1 MTERRSFA
9 EILDECVDRVLAGE
23 SVEACVRDFPEHAGV
38 LREALSAGVTVGEAF
53 AFLPAS
59 DRKRAARLRLHE
71 AIERRRSRRAWWRLP
86 LAGALGTGGRLAA
99 VALVALIVVVG
110 SSTGT
115 VLAAQG
121 SSPGEL
127 LYPVMRA
134 SERVQLAFAVTDERE
149 SRLRVRFMGRRIR
162 ELEFVTDTG
171 RERFVPDLVAQIE
184 HDSARAHGL
193 TVAPVR
199 RIVDRL
205 PALDAPPPT
214 GTPDHSRATPA
225 RPGLTPGSPSRR
237 EVSVR
242 PVLLLNEEFVAAR
255 QRVARLESRLSEG
268 PSKRDIIRLREAM
281 ERTHQRLQELL
292 DKTDRAYEAREADA
306 GPGPIVSDAPTDART
321 VRVRVRIKG
330 MQVVH
335 DGKNLLGVDLSVIAD
350 ADGTVHVAHLTR
362 SGTKLTVDGRPGRV
376 RLLRLDQEAVLI
388 VDATTGEILEVRVG
402 SARPDAEPGDKR
414 TDHSGT
420 GSSGR

>member
-9 EILDECVDRVLAGE
+9 EILDKCVDRVLAGE
-23 SVEACVRDFPEHAGV
+23 SVEACVRDFPEHAGE

-86 LAGALGTGGRLAA
+86 LAGAVGTGGRLAA

-205 PALDAPPPT
+205 PALDAPPST

-242 PVLLLNEEFVAAR
+242 PVLLLNEEFAAAR

-350 ADGTVHVAHLTR
+350 VDGTVHIAHLTR

-388 VDATTGEILEVRVG
+388 VDATTGEILEVRVA
-402 SARPDAEPGDKR
+402 SARPDAEPNDKR